1 MSDSDDDVDDTS
13 TESPF
18 GDAHISPFTCRETLL
33 DKFETLANQLSA
45 GWKYHVSNTEGIRK
59 AWLSFEDFYT
69 NICSFAGSSSPS
81 VSSSDSPTTLP
92 VDPQREKLAL
102 TDVQGRRISPY
113 LCQKK
118 LIEKVDAFVSQLSPN
133 WSDHIANTEG
143 IVEAWQDF
151 ERYFLRMCT
160 IDHGEWLADF
170 VSFFFYVRFKVD

>member
-1 MSDSDDDVDDTS
+1 MSDSDNDVDDTS

-59 AWLSFEDFYT
+59 AWLSFEDFYS
-69 NICSFAGSSSPS
+69 NICSFA
-81 VSSSDSPTTLP
+81 D
-92 VDPQREKLAL
+92 RH
-102 TDVQGRRISPY
+102 ISPY

-170 VSFFFYVRFKVD
+170 VSFVFNVRFKAD